1 MINLPNL
8 GLQFINIVTELCG
21 FCTGLLGLEMYY
33 NRKVLLLKTT
43 ATQLTEYE
51 VLKLV
56 PIRSLHPSMLL
67 S

>member
-1 MINLPNL
+1 MHRL
-8 GLQFINIVTELCG
+8 VVVV
-21 FCTGLLGLEMYY
+21 MYC

-56 PIRSLHPSMLL
+56 PIWSLHPSMLV